1 MSLSAF
7 RGNRFL
13 GKRCDWRAAMM
24 PGGRGGGFNPK
35 QLQKMMQQFG
45 ISVEEIEDVERVV
58 IETPSEDIVIEPAD
72 VSIMDAKGQRTY
84 QVTGEVSEVEKETGP
99 NEEDV
104 DLVVEQAGV
113 DRETA
118 ISALEDADGEPAQ
131 AIMDLQG

>member
-13 GKRCDWRAAMM
+13 GKRCACRAAMM

-113 DRETA
+113 NRETA

>member
-1 MSLSAF
+1 M
-7 RGNRFL
+7 
-13 GKRCDWRAAMM
+13 
-24 PGGRGGGFNPK
+24 
-35 QLQKMMQQFG
+35 
-45 ISVEEIEDVERVV
+45 
-58 IETPSEDIVIEPAD
+58 IEPAD

-84 QVTGEVSEVEKETGP
+84 QVTGEASEVKKETGP

-104 DLVVEQAGV
+104 ELVVEQAGV